1 MGFGSTNTGKFSK
14 RKWHVLNEWGLFGVN
29 YVVNKEWLV
38 EQLNNVKI
46 VDCRFELG
54 NPDKG
59 EKLYRESHIPG
70 AFYFDLEKQLSSP
83 VSIHGGRHPL
93 PDLDQFK
100 LEIEK
105 AGIDHTKTVVA
116 YDDGDGQFASRF
128 WWLLTYIGHENVF
141 VLNEGFKGWKA
152 AGYPTTTEVP
162 EFESARFEVN
172 LQKEMLASYDEV
184 KEIVA
189 NKKESPFLID
199 SRDKARYLGEMEPID
214 RIPGHIPGAINKF
227 WAEGLKQ
234 GSFLNNEEQKNRF
247 AELDLEEPI
256 IVYCGSGVTAAPN
269 YIALKM
275 AGYKNVKLYAG
286 SYSDWVSYEENPVA
300 KGTES

>member
-1 MGFGSTNTGKFSK
+1 MGFGSTDTGEFSK

-54 NPDKG
+54 NPNKG
-59 EKLYRESHIPG
+59 ENLYRESHIPG

-93 PDLDQFK
+93 PDIDQFR

-128 WWLLTYIGHENVF
+128 WWLLTYIGHEKVF
-141 VLNEGFKGWKA
+141 VLNEGFKGWVE
-152 AGYPTTTEVP
+152 AGYTTTKEIPVFASAK
-162 EFESARFEVN
+162 FEMDIQN
-172 LQKEMLASYDEV
+172 EMLASYDEV
-184 KEIVA
+184 KEIVSQ
-189 NKKESPFLID
+189 KKISPVLID
-199 SRDKARYLGEMEPID
+199 SRDKARYLGQIEPID
-214 RIPGHIPGAINKF
+214 KIPGHIPGAINKC
-227 WAEGLKQ
+227 WVEGLEQ
-234 GSFLNNEEQKNRF
+234 GSFKNSEEQKKRF
-247 AELDLEEPI
+247 AELDQNEPI
-256 IVYCGSGVTAAPN
+256 IIYCGSGVTATPN

-275 AGYKNVKLYAG
+275 AGYQHVKLYAG
-286 SYSDWVSYEENPVA
+286 SYSDWVSYDENPVE
-300 KGTES
+300 KE